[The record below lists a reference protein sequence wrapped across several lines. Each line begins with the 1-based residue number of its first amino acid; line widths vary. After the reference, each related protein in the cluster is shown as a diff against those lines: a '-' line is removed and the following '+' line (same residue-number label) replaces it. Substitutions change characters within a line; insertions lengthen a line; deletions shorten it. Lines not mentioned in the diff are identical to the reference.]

1 MTKNKNAR
9 IGATNTAAGKPVY
22 AFRQLSTTAVVFLVI
37 PETDNLR
44 ETHGRPMG
52 GRHARH

>member
-52 GRHARH
+52 GRHARR